1 MDTKAPAAEAPAT
14 EATMAGATV
23 NRAGPKRSRF
33 GLAPRTIRAR
43 LALFYFGAFTLSGA
57 LLLVTTV
64 GYWQTATGA
73 QVSAVPA
80 RGPGQPGSGS
90 RAGPLHKWLNTAPT
104 HTSWLS
110 PPPPP

>member
-1 MDTKAPAAEAPAT
+1 
-14 EATMAGATV
+14 MAGAAV

-73 QVSAVPA
+73 QASAVPA
-80 RGPGQPGSGS
+80 RA
-90 RAGPLHKWLNTAPT
+90 RANRGLEARRDPSHKWLNTAPT

-110 PPPPP
+110 PPPQP